1 MYMLKQGGRVD
12 YSYKEFYLDT
22 EDELS
27 QININLCCPGSVA
40 YIIATKKV
48 FILNSKKEWKEQ

>member
-48 FILNSKKEWKEQ
+48 FILNSKKE